1 MASTTDNE
9 VLSEETS
16 ATTGVSSRSSWN
28 TIQRSPKKFWPYS
41 VRMTLYFALISAMTA
56 VILVVVLALVWE
68 GQFQSYTRENMQRL
82 ANSTAEDVGERFAE
96 VGMWTREVL
105 EEARNVSDLSD
116 EVRIQVLGSTGEI
129 LFDDEW
135 DENWFGAPV
144 GTDSADLS
152 PDSSSAIVSAPIV
165 DANDTKVG
173 EVIMWAFGADALL
186 TGADQAFRTNS
197 YMAIVAA
204 ALVAVALACVFGIF
218 VSRALSKP
226 VNKVTSA
233 AKQIRNGDLSARTGL
248 VGDDEIGRLGETFD
262 DMAST
267 VERDFRHE
275 RRLTSDV
282 AHELR
287 TPLMAM
293 LVTVEA
299 MQDGVLPTSDENL
312 ATVASET
319 RRLSRLVDAMLHLSR
334 IENGTVELR
343 RESTDL
349 VRLTRNLV
357 SGQHQLFYEQGL
369 DLRFTNET
377 GKSECYAEV
386 DADLIREALVNLL
399 SNAMR
404 YTNEGG
410 KVVVTVK
417 SDRDDVLISVKDTGI
432 GMEADEIPRAFS
444 RFWRSDA
451 SRERESGGLGVGL
464 SITKEIIDRH
474 NGTITVDSAVGQ
486 GTTFTLRIPQK
497 QERKR

>member
-1 MASTTDNE
+1 MAETTGTE

-16 ATTGVSSRSSWN
+16 TGVSSRSSWN

-41 VRMTLYFALISAMTA
+41 VRMTFYFALISAMTA
-56 VILVVVLALVWE
+56 LILVIVLALVWE

-82 ANSTAEDVGERFAE
+82 ANSTAEDVSERFIQA
-96 VGMWTREVL
+96 GMWNRDVL
-105 EEARNVSDLSD
+105 EEARGVSDVSD
-116 EVRIQVLGSTGEI
+116 DVSIQVVSAEGEI
-129 LFDDEW
+129 LFDDAW
-135 DENWFGAPV
+135 DEGWIGAPIAADE
-144 GTDSADLS
+144 TDRT
-152 PDSSSAIVSAPIV
+152 PTSSSAVVSAPIV
-165 DANDTKVG
+165 DANGAEVG
-173 EVIMWAFGADALL
+173 QVIMWAIGADALL

-197 YMAIVAA
+197 YIAIVVA
-204 ALVAVALACVFGIF
+204 ALVAVVLACVFGIF

-262 DMAST
+262 DMATT

-334 IENGTVELR
+334 IENGTTELR
-343 RESTDL
+343 LESTDL
-349 VRLTRNLV
+349 VRLASNLV
-357 SGQHQLFYEQGL
+357 SGQHQLFREQDL
-369 DLRFTNET
+369 DLRFVNDT

-410 KVVVTVK
+410 KVVVTVS

-432 GMEADEIPRAFS
+432 GMDADEIPRAFS

-474 NGTITVDSAVGQ
+474 NGTIAVDSAVGQ
-486 GTTFTLRIPQK
+486 GTTFTLRIPQR
-497 QERKR
+497 QERRK

>member
-1 MASTTDNE
+1 MN
-9 VLSEETS
+9 EETS
-16 ATTGVSSRSSWN
+16 ATTGVSSRSSWK
-28 TIQRSPKKFWPYS
+28 TVQRSPKKFWPYS
-41 VRMTLYFALISAMTA
+41 VRMTFYFALISAMTA

-82 ANSTAEDVGERFAE
+82 ATSTAEDVSERFAD

-105 EEARNVSDLSD
+105 EEARGVSDVSD
-116 EVRIQVLGSTGEI
+116 DVRIQVVSAAGEV
-129 LFDDEW
+129 LYDDAL
-135 DENWFGAPV
+135 DDGWFGA
-144 GTDSADLS
+144 SADVDETDLS
-152 PDSSSAIVSAPIV
+152 PTSSSAIVSAPIV
-165 DANDTKVG
+165 DANGVEVG
-173 EVIMWAFGADALL
+173 EVVMWAFGADALL
-186 TGADQAFRTNS
+186 TGADQAFRTSS
-197 YMAIVAA
+197 YTAIVAA
-204 ALVAVALACVFGIF
+204 ALVAVALAVAFGIF

-312 ATVASET
+312 ATVADET

-334 IENGTVELR
+334 IENGTTELR
-343 RESTDL
+343 FEYTDIVNL
-349 VRLTRNLV
+349 VRNLV

-369 DLRFTNET
+369 DLRFTNDT
-377 GKSECYAEV
+377 GRSECYAEV

-410 KVVVTVK
+410 KVVVTVAA
-417 SDRDDVLISVKDTGI
+417 DRDDVLVSVKDTGI
-432 GMEADEIPRAFS
+432 GMSADEIPRAFS
-444 RFWRSDA
+444 RFWRSDV

-464 SITKEIIDRH
+464 AITKEIIDRH
-474 NGTITVDSAVGQ
+474 NGTITVDSAVGM
-486 GTTFTLRIPQK
+486 GTTFTIRIPQK
-497 QERKR
+497 QERRK

>member
-1 MASTTDNE
+1 MN
-9 VLSEETS
+9 EETS
-16 ATTGVSSRSSWN
+16 ATTGVSSRSSWK
-28 TIQRSPKKFWPYS
+28 TVQRSPKKFWPFS
-41 VRMTLYFALISAMTA
+41 LRMTFYFALISAMTA
-56 VILVVVLALVWE
+56 VILVIVLALVWE
-68 GQFQSYTRENMQRL
+68 GQFQSYTRENIQRL
-82 ANSTAEDVGERFAE
+82 ANSTAEDVSERFAD

-105 EEARNVSDLSD
+105 EEARGVSDVSD
-116 EVRIQVLGSTGEI
+116 DVRIQVVSATGEV
-129 LFDDEW
+129 LYDDAM
-135 DENWFGAPV
+135 DEGWFGPSAEADEAELAP
-144 GTDSADLS
+144 T
-152 PDSSSAIVSAPIV
+152 SSSAVVSAPIV
-165 DANDTKVG
+165 DANGVEVG
-173 EVIMWAFGADALL
+173 QVIMWAFGTDALL
-186 TGADQAFRTNS
+186 TGADQAFRTSS
-197 YMAIVAA
+197 YTAIVAA

-262 DMAST
+262 DMANT

-312 ATVASET
+312 ATVADET

-334 IENGTVELR
+334 IENGTTELR
-343 RESTDL
+343 FESTDIVAL
-349 VRLTRNLV
+349 VRNLV

-369 DLRFTNET
+369 DLRFTNDT
-377 GKSECYAEV
+377 GRSECYAEV
-386 DADLIREALVNLL
+386 DPDLIREALVNLL

-410 KVVVTVK
+410 KVVVTVAA
-417 SDRDDVLISVKDTGI
+417 DRDDVLVSVKDTGI
-432 GMEADEIPRAFS
+432 GMSADEIPRAFS
-444 RFWRSDA
+444 RFWRSDV

-464 SITKEIIDRH
+464 AITKEIVDRH

-486 GTTFTLRIPQK
+486 GTTFTIRVPQK
-497 QERKR
+497 QERRK